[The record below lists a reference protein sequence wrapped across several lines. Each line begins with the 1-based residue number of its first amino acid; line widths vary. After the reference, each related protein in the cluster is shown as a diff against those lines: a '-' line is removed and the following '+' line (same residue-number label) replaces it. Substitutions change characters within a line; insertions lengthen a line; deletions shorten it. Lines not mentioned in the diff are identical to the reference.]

1 MAEDHGVVGSNPTR
15 PIYFLI
21 LPSKFLDMLSE
32 RAKKCSP
39 SPTLAIS
46 AKAKALAAQ
55 GENVVDFGAGQPD
68 FDAPEHVKRAAIDAI
83 NQGFNKY
90 TAASGMPEL
99 KKVICDKFR
108 RDNKIDYNPDQV
120 VVSCGAKHS
129 IYNIMQAVIGPGDEV
144 LIPKPYWVTYPEQV
158 KLAGGK
164 PVILET
170 DNNFKLTSE
179 YVEEKITSNSKLI
192 LINSPNNPTGAVYD
206 KEELKSIAKLCLE
219 NNILMVSDEVY
230 EKILFDAEHFSIAS
244 MSDEIRNITITVNAI
259 SKTYCVT
266 GWRLGYMA
274 GPVEIMKAVSNLQS
288 HMTSNPTSV
297 IQKAAIEAI
306 SGPQEFLVPMI
317 KEFRNR
323 RDFILKRLEE
333 TGMECPKPEGA
344 FYVFPKIP
352 SDNSNKFAEELLE
365 TERVGVV
372 PGMGFGAEGHIR
384 MSYATSMEKI
394 KEGMDR
400 IERFLKK

>member
-1 MAEDHGVVGSNPTR
+1 
-15 PIYFLI
+15 
-21 LPSKFLDMLSE
+21 MLSE
-32 RAKKCSP
+32 RAKNCSP

-46 AKAKALAAQ
+46 ARAKALAAQ
-55 GENVVDFGAGQPD
+55 GKNVVDFGAGQPD
-68 FDAPEHVKRAAIDAI
+68 FDAPEHVKKAAIDAI

-90 TAASGMPEL
+90 TAAAGMPKL

-108 RDNKIDYNPDQV
+108 RDNRIDYQPDQV

-164 PVILET
+164 PVVIET
-170 DNNFKLTSE
+170 DENFKLTKE
-179 YVEEKITSNSKLI
+179 YVEDKITSNSKLI

-206 KEELKSIAKLCLE
+206 REELKKIAELCLE

-230 EKILFDAEHFSIAS
+230 EKIIFDAEHFSIAS
-244 MSDEIRNITITVNAI
+244 MGKEFRNITFTVNAI

-266 GWRLGYMA
+266 GWRLGYAA
-274 GPVEIMKAVSNLQS
+274 GPAEIMKAIGNLQS

-297 IQKAAIEAI
+297 VQKAALEAI
-306 SGPQEFLVPMI
+306 SGPQDFLVPTV
-317 KEFRNR
+317 KEFRDR
-323 RDFILKRLEE
+323 RDFILKRMDEI
-333 TGMECPKPEGA
+333 GMECPKPEGA

-352 SDNSNKFAEELLE
+352 SDNSDKFAEELLE
-365 TERVGVV
+365 SERVGVV
-372 PGMGFGAEGHIR
+372 PGVGFGMEGHVRI
-384 MSYATSMEKI
+384 SYATSLERI